1 LKVMV
6 DRHLPQ
12 PGPSGMRNPENQRE

>member
-12 PGPSGMRNPENQRE
+12 PGPLGMRNPENQRE

>member
-1 LKVMV
+1 LKVIV